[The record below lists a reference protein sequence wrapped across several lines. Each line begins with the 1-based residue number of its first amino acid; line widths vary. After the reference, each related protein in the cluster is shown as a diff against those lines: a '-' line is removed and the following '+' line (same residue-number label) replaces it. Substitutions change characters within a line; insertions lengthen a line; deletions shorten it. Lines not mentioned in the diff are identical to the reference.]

1 MSSILHVRV
10 ATTEFLTLSSPIPGG
25 VIDGVALSIGD
36 RVLVKAQGSGLHG
49 DHGIYQ
55 VHTDWSLIRVAEM
68 DTGDVID
75 AGQLV
80 VVQKGTLFENTGW
93 ILVTTNATVTIGAGT
108 LRFERFTVQSN
119 IFNDDMPSSVVL
131 RAEKGTELTIDELDN
146 NFRFLVNGIVN
157 KVNVSDYTSAVI
169 CGKINEVDYNISSIN
184 AKTLRGYVP
193 DANGTASTL
202 ALRNADNKIA
212 AAAFIGALEGN
223 ATSATTATTAT
234 LAGNVTGVVAIAN
247 GGTGSSTATNARIAL
262 GVVGIAGVDSGAMT
276 GKLNL
281 MTTTG
286 ATAPLNIGPGPDAT
300 TLGHRSNGD
309 LWATTTDLRYRLND
323 ALFTVAKLES
333 PAFTGLPTAPNPGYS
348 SNTTVLATTKF
359 VQDHHVVIDA
369 AIALKAPIASPSLTG
384 VPLSTTPGI
393 DDNST
398 RIATTSYTRSYVAA
412 IVPTLPSV
420 TSKVAKAGDT
430 MTGPLILSAHPTSES
445 PALQAVTK
453 GHLDTKT
460 PITTYGTV
468 TLHSDLPIG
477 EVLPPNGYIMAN
489 LKGFIPAFG
498 STVQTP
504 IRNNLILMI
513 DNSGSAISGSCSFNG
528 TTYATTLLAE
538 IAAAKYLVNYYAGIG
553 TTAVCIYY
561 SNNTAGQSYKWT
573 NAADAI
579 VLLTSGSSTGFSSG
593 TIAQA
598 FAARTQVANNNMV
611 YFLSDAEHSNY
622 PGFANGGTEA
632 VWKGFLN
639 ANSITSFAVAIGTA
653 GNPDNINTIAWDG
666 KTGTELS
673 GIEVMSL
680 EAIPKTLSSSIY
692 YNAGNIAYSLQSD
705 RIVISYAGT
714 FNEITT
720 VAVNWLAIWAQ

>member
-1 MSSILHVRV
+1 MSSILHVKV
-10 ATTEFLTLSSPIPGG
+10 ATTEYLLLTDPIPGA
-25 VIDGVALSIGD
+25 VIDGVSLSIGD
-36 RVLVKAQGSGLHG
+36 RVLVKTQGPALHIE
-49 DHGIYQ
+49 HGIYQ
-55 VHTDWSLIRVAEM
+55 VHTDYSLVRVAEM

-93 ILVTTNATVTIGAGT
+93 ILVTTNATATIGTHT

-119 IFNDDMPSSVVL
+119 IFNDDMPSSIVL
-131 RAEKGTELTIDELDN
+131 RAEKGTVLTIDELDN

-157 KVNVSDYTSAVI
+157 KVNVSDYTSATI

-184 AKTLRGYVP
+184 AKTLRGYAP

-212 AAAFIGALEGN
+212 SAAFIGALEGN
-223 ATSATTATTAT
+223 AATATFANTST
-234 LAGNVTGVVAIAN
+234 LAGNVTGIVAIAN

-262 GVVGIAGVDSGAMT
+262 GVVGIGGVDSGAMT

-281 MTTTG
+281 MATTG
-286 ATAPLNIGPGPDAT
+286 STAPLNIGVGPDAT
-300 TLGHRSNGD
+300 TVNHRSNGD
-309 LWATTTDLRYRLND
+309 LWAASDLRYKLND
-323 ALFTVAKLES
+323 ALFTIAKLES

-369 AIALKAPIASPSLTG
+369 ALALKAPIASPSLTG
-384 VPLSTTPGI
+384 TPLSTTPTI

-398 RIATTSYTRSYVAA
+398 RIATTNYTRSYVAA
-412 IVPTLPSV
+412 VVPTLPSV
-420 TSKVAKAGDT
+420 TGKVSKAGDT

-468 TLHSDLPIG
+468 MLSDDLPNG
-477 EVLPPNGYIMAN
+477 EVFPPNGYIMSN
-489 LKGFIPAFG
+489 LKGFLPAFG

-504 IRNNLILMI
+504 VRNNLILII
-513 DNSGSAISGSCSFNG
+513 DNSGSATSGSCSFNG
-528 TTYATTLLAE
+528 TTYATSLLAE
-538 IAAAKYLVNYYAGIG
+538 IAAAKYLVNYYAAIG

-561 SNNTAGQSYKWT
+561 SNNTAGQLYKWT

-579 VLLTSGSSTGFSSG
+579 VLLTSGSSSGFSSG
-593 TIAQA
+593 SIATA
-598 FAARTQVANNNMV
+598 FGLRPQIANNNMC
-611 YFLSDAEHSNY
+611 YFLSDAEHSIL

-639 ANSITSFAVAIGTA
+639 ANSITSFAVAIGNT
-653 GNPDNINTIAWDG
+653 GNPANINTIAWDG
-666 KTGTELS
+666 KTSTELS
-673 GIEVMSL
+673 GIQVATLDS
-680 EAIPKTLSSSIY
+680 IPKTLSTSIY

-720 VAVNWLAIWAQ
+720 VSVNWLAIWAQ